1 MEIKHCF
8 YNRFQ
13 NFYSFTTK
21 TKHMYAK
28 RKDSEKEYKLSLK
41 DKITEKKN
49 KIIQE
54 LMQKN
59 NK

>member
-1 MEIKHCF
+1 
-8 YNRFQ
+8 
-13 NFYSFTTK
+13 
-21 TKHMYAK
+21 MYAK